1 MFKKGDSVQIKPEW
15 QDEGDA
21 EFSRFVI
28 EDEDRGAVKIVTI
41 IPGWTINPTEWI
53 DADKLDRK

>member
-15 QDEGDA
+15 QDEGDE
-21 EFSRFVI
+21 EFARFVI
-28 EDEDRGAVKIVTI
+28 EDEDRGAVKIMTI

-53 DADKLDRK
+53 DADKLEAK

>member
-15 QDEGDA
+15 QDEGDE
-21 EFSRFVI
+21 EFSRVVI
-28 EDEDRGAVKIVTI
+28 EDEDKGAVKIMTV

-53 DADKLDRK
+53 DASKLDRK

>member
-15 QDEGDA
+15 QDEGDE

-28 EDEDRGAVKIVTI
+28 EDEDRGAVKIMTI

-53 DADKLDRK
+53 DASKLDRK